1 MKKHIP
7 QRRKGNIMD
16 LYEQAQALLPQAEED
31 YRTLH
36 GFAEVGFDLPRT
48 TEYVKKRLIQM
59 DCAPKSCGKSGIT
72 AVIGE
77 HRKGDCL
84 LLRCDMDALP
94 IAEETHLP
102 FAAANGHMHAC
113 GHDMHTAMLLG
124 AAALLQSYA
133 QELPC
138 RVKLCF
144 QPAEETLCGA
154 ADMLAHGVMDD
165 PAPQFAVGMHI
176 MTASSVPAGTVI
188 VPPFGIAAPAA
199 AMVRIRIQGKGCH
212 GASPHL
218 GIDPLPAAAY
228 CLLGFQHI
236 LTRELPSHT
245 DAALTVGKIMGGTA
259 ANAIADSVVMEGSLR
274 AYEDA
279 VLEKLKG
286 RVAEITEQMGAA
298 FGGEGSVT
306 FHGECPTLCNDAQ
319 YGAQLFESLKQALPR
334 ELLTDGAAF
343 ARGDEQK
350 QKGSEDFAYFSH
362 KVPSVMLALA
372 AGRAEDGFSYPL
384 HHPKMQL
391 DLRAM
396 TSGICAYAAAAI
408 YHGQQSGISPKP

>member
-1 MKKHIP
+1 M
-7 QRRKGNIMD
+7 Q
-16 LYEQAQALLPQAEED
+16 LYQQAQALLPQAETD

-36 GFAEVGFDLPRT
+36 QFAEVGFDLPRT
-48 TEYVKKRLIQM
+48 VDYVHKRLTQM
-59 DCAPKSCGKSGIT
+59 GYTARPCGKSGIT

-77 HRKGDCL
+77 QQKGDCL

-94 IAEETHLP
+94 IAEETELS

-124 AAALLQSYA
+124 AAALLQSHA
-133 QELPC
+133 KELPC

-154 ADMLAHGVMDD
+154 ADMLAHGVMED
-165 PAPQFAVGMHI
+165 PAPQFAVSMHI
-176 MTASSVPAGTVI
+176 MTATSVPTGTVI

-199 AMVRIRIQGKGCH
+199 AMLRIRMQGKGCH

-218 GIDPLPAAAY
+218 GIDPLPAAAH
-228 CLLGFQHI
+228 CLLGLQHI

-245 DAALTVGKIMGGTA
+245 DAALTVGKIAGGTA
-259 ANAIADSVVMEGSLR
+259 ANAIADFVVMEGSLR

-286 RVAEITEQMGAA
+286 RVAEITKQMAAA
-298 FGGEGSVT
+298 FGGEGCVT
-306 FHGECPTLCNDAQ
+306 FHGECPTLYNDAQ
-319 YGAQLFESLKQALPR
+319 YGAQLLNSLRQALP
-334 ELLTDGAAF
+334 EALLIDGAAF
-343 ARGDEQK
+343 ARNDSQK
-350 QKGSEDFAYFSH
+350 QKGSEDFACFSH

-372 AGRAEDGFSYPL
+372 AGRAEEGFSYPL
-384 HHPKMQL
+384 HHPKMRV

-396 TSGICAYAAAAI
+396 TSGICAYAAAAL
-408 YHGQQSGISPKP
+408 YHGQHTGASPKP